1 MAQIKDLKRM
11 CKSYQC
17 ANCPFYNYC
26 KPTELSFSNISD
38 LPDNADE
45 IVDNWVKE
53 HPVKTYALDFFE
65 KFPNAMKDEDGLPK
79 FCVEEIYG
87 IKYEN
92 CGCGDC
98 HECIKCWNR
107 EMKGDD

>member
-11 CKSYQC
+11 CA
-17 ANCPFYNYC
+17 ANRGCSKCPLLGGCSSPDGF
-26 KPTELSFSNISD
+26 
-38 LPDNADE
+38 PDNADE
-45 IVDNWVKE
+45 IVDDWVKK
-53 HPVKTYALDFFE
+53 HPVKTYAMDLFE
-65 KFPNAMKDEDGLPK
+65 KFPNALKDEDGLPK

-87 IKYEN
+87 VKYEN

-107 EMKGDD
+107 EIKGDE